1 MRRTVVLGVVAALV
15 ASLPVSPA
23 RAAVAD
29 GVFVAP
35 PSVTG
40 GSAEHVVSALEESA
54 RAGLADAKVT
64 AIAAPNDCAAAPCM
78 SAAVASGQGRGVLVT
93 SVTIAGSDY
102 RLHAE
107 ILDGDGKVLAARD
120 GACEICTYDEAAEGL
135 RGLVAETAS
144 ELGPAAAPEP
154 TTATTGTMRV
164 TSVPAGATVVIDGA
178 TVGVTPYEGEHTVG
192 AHVVEVQKA
201 GHASQSREVEV
212 VGGDA
217 AAVDVDLVRRRS
229 SVSPRTME
237 IIGWSTLGVGA
248 AMLIS
253 GIALL
258 AVDENP
264 VKGNCSGAS
273 VDADGDCEF
282 RYDTLTG
289 GVLLT
294 VVGVAGAATGAG
306 LVVFARRN
314 RKREP
319 ASMAFGPL
327 GLRGRF

>member
-15 ASLPVSPA
+15 ASVSVSPA
-23 RAAVAD
+23 RAAAD

-35 PSVTG
+35 PSVEG
-40 GSAEHVVSALEESA
+40 GSAEHVVSALESSA
-54 RAGLADAKVT
+54 RAGLGDAGLT
-64 AIAAPNDCAAAPCM
+64 AIEAPKDCAAATCM

-93 SVTIAGSDY
+93 SVTVAGSDY
-102 RLHAE
+102 RLRAE
-107 ILDGDGKVLAARD
+107 ILDGDGNVLASRD

-144 ELGPAAAPEP
+144 ELGPAAVPESAS
-154 TTATTGTMRV
+154 ATTGTMRV

-178 TVGVTPYEGEHTVG
+178 TVGVTPYEGELTIG

-201 GHASQSREVEV
+201 EHAPQTREVEI
-212 VGGDA
+212 VGGEA

-229 SVSPRTME
+229 TLPPRTME
-237 IIGWSTLGVGA
+237 MIGWSTLGVGA

-264 VKGNCSGAS
+264 VKGNCSGPN

-319 ASMAFGPL
+319 ASMALGPF